1 MLWVDNF
8 SKTLA
13 RAVPTLDKGVY
24 SSMLWTGEC
33 VMYSPDFDDLDD
45 SVKRDDTGSVVP
57 AMPDDLMVYRHSV
70 TRGLKYLFDQGK
82 NYYDR
87 SLMVEFDVR
96 NNPPKIDS
104 KKFPH
109 MKSTVDARRHTMDT
123 VYPEKLVSQNI
134 GSNPGL
140 LHVLRHLVYEKYN
153 MHEDKCERYVT
164 LNLDEN
170 IYWRTLKV

>member
-1 MLWVDNF
+1 
-8 SKTLA
+8 
-13 RAVPTLDKGVY
+13 
-24 SSMLWTGEC
+24 
-33 VMYSPDFDDLDD
+33 
-45 SVKRDDTGSVVP
+45 
-57 AMPDDLMVYRHSV
+57 MPDDLMVYRHSV

-123 VYPEKLVSQNI
+123 VFPEKLVSQNI

-140 LHVLRHLVYEKYN
+140 IHVLRHLVYEKYN